1 MNLVLVLAIWL
12 TASAASAA
20 PPQSTVLGV
29 GSPVDRSIAAGESQT
44 FDLRIDRDQAALVEI
59 DADGIGVELRV
70 SEPNGDTIAQ
80 FTDLF
85 GGQGRGQMAVAA
97 DSAGPFL
104 LIVSARRWPSVSG
117 SYTLRLTGLR
127 QITPSDRERL
137 QAMRLRAE
145 VGRAEDAGN
154 TGLATARAAEALAA
168 AERASLSDS
177 DLALFTF
184 DLARVYQNGSD
195 RQKAQPLYERTLPLL
210 ERSVGPDHPRT
221 ATVVRQLASFR
232 TTDGDYV
239 QADAMLHR
247 ALEIHERAL
256 GPDDPQVGL
265 TLRNLGYLLERRG
278 DLTKAEEVDLR
289 ALAILEKAEGRTRLL
304 AGDVLNNLGVIYLA
318 RRDYRR
324 AGEYLERA
332 LPPAEAFSTD
342 DLYVANILQ
351 NLGIVAREAKDYAK
365 AEAYYLRA
373 LASRERSL
381 GPEHADIAANL
392 INLANIYRAKGDYPR
407 ALETH
412 LRSLAMFE
420 RTVGPSAPFLLLSLV
435 NVARTYAVLGD
446 LANAVKYQTR
456 LEQATET
463 AIALN
468 LSVGSDRQRVAYLT
482 PIAERTERTLS
493 LNLQMTPGDP
503 DSTALA
509 VTVLLQR
516 KGRVIDASVDI
527 QAALRRN
534 TDAESRALLDQL
546 NEIVGQLARLVL
558 NGPQTTPLEDYRKA
572 IAALEE
578 RKEQLESQIGR
589 RSAEF
594 RATSAPVTLEAV
606 QAAMPANAALIEF
619 AAYRPFDPAIDS
631 VAAAFGKLRY
641 AAYVVRRT
649 GPPSGVDLGDAE
661 AIDKAVAALRGA
673 LGDPSR
679 SDVRRLSRALDD
691 AVMRP
696 LRLFLGDSIHL
707 LISPDGALNLVPFEA
722 LLDDRGRYLVQRY
735 RCTYL
740 TSGRDLLRMQV
751 ARKEL
756 HGPLIVANPAFG
768 DLSADL
774 SAGASAKAGALAKAE
789 PITAAPAPSAGP
801 TVRTREPRRSVTSAR
816 DLSEV
821 YFAPIAGTA
830 REAQAIQRLFPEATV
845 LEGERASESSL
856 RQVAAP
862 RLLHIATHGFFLQ
875 YAGIAPKPGA
885 PDSAGGPGRDPLL
898 RSGLALARANVRGN
912 TDPDDGVLTALE
924 ASRLNLWGTRLVA
937 LSACDTGVGEVR
949 NGDGVYGLR
958 RAFVLA
964 GAESLLMSLW
974 PVSDTWTERQMRSY
988 YQHLTLG
995 KGRGESLRLV
1005 QLDMLARNPR
1015 LHPFYWA
1022 NFIQSGDWAPLDRH

>member
-1 MNLVLVLAIWL
+1 MNALLLLAIWM
-12 TASAASAA
+12 ASSAPSPA

-44 FDLRIDRDQAALVEI
+44 FDLKLDAEQAALVEI
-59 DADGIGVELRV
+59 EADGIAVELRV
-70 SEPNGDTIAQ
+70 TEPNGDTIAQ

-85 GGQGRGQMAVAA
+85 GPQGRGQMAVAA
-97 DSAGPFL
+97 DAAGPL
-104 LIVSARRWPSVSG
+104 VLTVSARRWPIASG

-127 QITPSDRERL
+127 QIAPNDRERL
-137 QAMRLRAE
+137 RAMRLRAE
-145 VGRAEDAGN
+145 VGRAEDAHN
-154 TGLATARAAEALAA
+154 LGLATARAAEALAVVEA
-168 AERASLSDS
+168 GASLSDNE
-177 DLALFTF
+177 LAVFTY
-184 DLARVYQNGSD
+184 DLARVYQNGAE
-195 RQKAQPLYERTLPLL
+195 RQKARPLYERSLSLV
-210 ERSVGPDHPRT
+210 ERSLGPDHPR
-221 ATVVRQLASFR
+221 VASALSSLGAIL
-232 TTDGDYV
+232 TDEGDYTKS
-239 QADAMLHR
+239 DAAIRR
-247 ALEIHERAL
+247 ALEIQEAAL
-256 GPDDPQVGL
+256 GPDDPALGL
-265 TLRNLGYLLERRG
+265 TLRNLGHLLERRG
-278 DLTKAEEVDLR
+278 DLTRAEETNRR
-289 ALAILEKAEGRTRLL
+289 ALAILEKAQGRTRLL
-304 AGDVLNNLGVIYLA
+304 AGDVLNNLGVIYIG
-318 RRDYRR
+318 RRDYQR

-332 LPPAEAFSTD
+332 LPLIEAFQGAD
-342 DLYVANILQ
+342 YVPNVLQ

-373 LASRERSL
+373 LAHRERRL
-381 GPEHADIAANL
+381 GPEHPDIGANL
-392 INLANIYRAKGDYPR
+392 INIANIYRAQGDYPR

-412 LRSLAMFE
+412 LRALAMFE

-446 LANAVKYQTR
+446 LSNAVTYQAR
-456 LEQATET
+456 LERATET

-468 LSVGSDRQRVAYLT
+468 LSLGSERQRVAYLA

-516 KGRVIDASVDI
+516 KGRVLDAAADM
-527 QAALRRN
+527 QTALRRHA
-534 TDAESRALLDQL
+534 DPDSQALLDQL
-546 NEIVGQLARLVL
+546 NDVVAQLARLVL
-558 NGPQTTPLEDYRKA
+558 NGPQKTPVEEYRKS
-572 IAALEE
+572 ITALEG

-606 QAAMPANAALIEF
+606 QAAIPANAALIEF

-631 VAAAFGKLRY
+631 VTAAFGKLRY
-641 AAYVVRRT
+641 AAYVIHRT

-661 AIDKAVAALRGA
+661 TIDKMVESLRQA
-673 LGDPSR
+673 LGDPTR
-679 SDVRRLSRALDD
+679 SDVRRLSRALED

-696 LRLFLGDSIHL
+696 LRGLVGDRTHL

-722 LLDDRGRYLVQRY
+722 LLDERGRYLVQRY
-735 RCTYL
+735 RSTYL

-751 ARKEL
+751 TREAQR
-756 HGPLIVANPAFG
+756 GPLIVANPAFG
-768 DLSADL
+768 DPSAE
-774 SAGASAKAGALAKAE
+774 ALAKAE
-789 PITAAPAPSAGP
+789 PIAAAAPIPGAA
-801 TVRTREPRRSVTSAR
+801 VRVRDERRSVTSAR

-821 YFAPIAGTA
+821 YFAAIAGTA
-830 REAQAIQRLFPEATV
+830 REAQAIQLLFPDATV
-845 LEGERASESSL
+845 LGGERASEASL
-856 RQVAAP
+856 RQFAAP
-862 RLLHIATHGFFLQ
+862 SLLHIATHGFFLQ
-875 YAGIAPKPGA
+875 YAGIAPKAGA
-885 PDSAGGPGRDPLL
+885 PQSDGVASRDPLL
-898 RSGLALARANVRGN
+898 RSGLALARANIRGN
-912 TDPDDGVLTALE
+912 TDADDGVLTALE

-988 YQHLTLG
+988 YQNLKLG

-1022 NFIQSGDWAPLDRH
+1022 NFIQSGDWAPLDPTRH

>member
-1 MNLVLVLAIWL
+1 MNVLLILAIAL
-12 TASAASAA
+12 TSLAGSPA
-20 PPQSTVLGV
+20 PFQSTVLVG
-29 GSPVDRSIAAGESQT
+29 GSPVDRSIAAGESHT
-44 FDLRIDRDQAALVEI
+44 FDLRLDTGQTAIVEI
-59 DADGIGVELRV
+59 EERGIDVNLKV
-70 SEPNGDTIAQ
+70 TEPNGDTIAQ
-80 FTDLF
+80 IIDLF
-85 GGQGRGQMAVAA
+85 GGQGRGQMIVVA
-97 DSAGPFL
+97 DTAGPFVL
-104 LIVSARRWPSVSG
+104 TVSAQTWPIASG
-117 SYTLRLTGLR
+117 SYTLGLTGVR
-127 QITPSDRERL
+127 PSTVSDRELLR
-137 QAMRLRAE
+137 AVRLRAAM
-145 VGRAEDAGN
+145 GRAEDAGN
-154 TGLATARAAEALAA
+154 LAMATAHAAEALALV
-168 AERASLSDS
+168 ERGASLSDS
-177 DLALFTF
+177 DLALFIF
-184 DLARVYQNGSD
+184 DLGRLQHTVAD
-195 RQKAQPLYERTLPLL
+195 RQKAWPLYERSLSLF
-210 ERSVGPDHPRT
+210 ERSIGPDHPRV
-221 ATVVRQLASFR
+221 ARVLAPLAAIL
-232 TTDGDYV
+232 TDDGEYMR
-239 QADAMLHR
+239 ADAMIRR
-247 ALEIHERAL
+247 ALEIQEKAL
-256 GPDDPQVGL
+256 GPEDPALGM
-265 TLRNLGYLLERRG
+265 TLRNFGHLLERRG
-278 DLTKAEEVDLR
+278 DLTKAEEINLR
-289 ALAILEKAEGRTRLL
+289 ALAILEKAQGRTRLL
-304 AGDVLNNLGVIYLA
+304 AGDVLNNLGVLYIE
-318 RRDYRR
+318 RRDYPR

-332 LPPAEAFSTD
+332 LPLMEAFRGDT
-342 DLYVANILQ
+342 VPNVLQ

-373 LASRERSL
+373 LAAREKTL
-381 GPEHADIAANL
+381 GPEHADIASNL

-456 LEQATET
+456 LEQTTET

-468 LSVGSDRQRVAYLT
+468 LSIGSDRQRVAYLT

-516 KGRVIDASVDI
+516 KGRVLDAAADM
-527 QAALRRN
+527 QATLRRHA
-534 TDAESRALLDQL
+534 DPDSQALLDQL
-546 NEIVGQLARLVL
+546 NDVVGQLARLVL
-558 NGPQTTPLEDYRKA
+558 SGPQKTPIEDYRKA
-572 IAALEE
+572 IAALDE

-594 RATSAPVTLEAV
+594 RAASAPVSLAAV
-606 QAAMPANAALIEF
+606 QAAMPVNAALIEF

-641 AAYVVRRT
+641 AAYVVHRT

-661 AIDKAVAALRGA
+661 SIDKAVGALRGA
-673 LGDPSR
+673 LSDPMR
-679 SDVRRLSRALDD
+679 SDVRRLSLALEA

-696 LRLFLGDSIHL
+696 LRGLVGDSTHL
-707 LISPDGALNLVPFEA
+707 LISPDGALNLIPFEA
-722 LLDDRGRYLVQRY
+722 LLDERGRYLVQRY
-735 RCTYL
+735 RYTYL

-751 ARKEL
+751 AREGQ

-768 DLSADL
+768 
-774 SAGASAKAGALAKAE
+774 E
-789 PITAAPAPSAGP
+789 PIAASPAASSGL
-801 TVRTREPRRSVTSAR
+801 TVRTREQRRSVTSAR

-830 REAQAIQRLFPEATV
+830 REAQAIHLLFPDATV
-845 LEGERASESSL
+845 LAGERASESSL
-856 RQVAAP
+856 RQFAAP

-875 YAGIAPKPGA
+875 YAGIAPKAGA
-885 PDSAGGPGRDPLL
+885 PESAGGPGRDPLL
-898 RSGLALARANVRGN
+898 RAGLALARANIRSG
-912 TDPDDGVLTALE
+912 TDTDDGVLTALE
-924 ASRLNLWGTRLVA
+924 ASRLNLWGTRLVV

-988 YQHLTLG
+988 YQNLKLG

-1005 QLDMLARNPR
+1005 QLGMLARNPR

-1022 NFIQSGDWAPLDRH
+1022 NFIQSGDWAPLDRTRE

>member
-1 MNLVLVLAIWL
+1 MNVLLILAIWM
-12 TASAASAA
+12 TWSAASPA
-20 PPQSTVLGV
+20 PPQPTVLAV
-29 GSPVDRSIAAGESQT
+29 GSPIDRSIAAGESQT
-44 FDLRIDRDQAALVEI
+44 FDLRIDREQAALVEI
-59 DADGIGVELRV
+59 DADGIGVELRAT
-70 SEPNGDTIAQ
+70 EPNGDTIAL
-80 FTDLF
+80 FSDLF
-85 GGQGRGQMAVAA
+85 GGQRRGQMAVAA
-97 DSAGPFL
+97 DSAGPFVL
-104 LIVSARRWPSVSG
+104 TVSARRWPIVSG

-137 QAMRLRAE
+137 RAMRLRAE
-145 VGRAEDAGN
+145 VGRADEARN
-154 TGLATARAAEALAA
+154 RGLATALAAEALAV

-177 DLALFTF
+177 DLAMFTF
-184 DLARVYQNGSD
+184 DLSRVYQNGAD
-195 RQKAQPLYERTLPLL
+195 RQKAQPLYEQTLALL

-221 ATVVRQLASFR
+221 AAVSRQLASFL
-232 TTDGDYV
+232 TADGDYV
-239 QADAMLHR
+239 RADAMLHR
-247 ALEIHERAL
+247 ALEIQERTL

-265 TLRNLGYLLERRG
+265 TLRELGFLLERRG

-304 AGDVLNNLGVIYLA
+304 AGDVLNNLGVLYLT
-318 RRDYRR
+318 RRDYQR

-332 LPPAEAFSTD
+332 LPPSEAFDGADSV
-342 DLYVANILQ
+342 YVANLLQ
-351 NLGIVAREAKDYAK
+351 NLGIVAREAKDYTK

-392 INLANIYRAKGDYPR
+392 INIANIYRAKGDYPR

-412 LRSLAMFE
+412 LRALAMFE
-420 RTVGPSAPFLLLSLV
+420 RTVGPNAPFLLLSLV

-446 LANAVKYQTR
+446 PANAVKYQTR

-468 LSVGSDRQRVAYLT
+468 LSIGSDRQRVAYLT

-493 LNLQMTPGDP
+493 LNLQLTSGDP

-516 KGRVIDASVDI
+516 KGRVIDAAADM
-527 QAALRRN
+527 QAALRRHA
-534 TDAESRALLDQL
+534 DPDSQALLDQL
-546 NEIVGQLARLVL
+546 NDIVGQLARLVL
-558 NGPQTTPLEDYRKA
+558 NGPQKTPLEEYRKA
-572 IAALEE
+572 IAALDE

-589 RSAEF
+589 RSAAF

-606 QAAMPANAALIEF
+606 QAAIPANAALIEF
-619 AAYRPFDPAIDS
+619 AAYRPFDPAIES
-631 VAAAFGKLRY
+631 VGAAFGKLRY
-641 AAYVVRRT
+641 AAYVVHRT

-661 AIDKAVAALRGA
+661 TIDKAVEALRGA
-673 LGDPSR
+673 LGDPAR
-679 SDVRRLSRALDD
+679 SDVRRLSHALEN

-696 LRLFLGDSIHL
+696 IRGLLGDSTHL
-707 LISPDGALNLVPFEA
+707 LISPDGALNLIPFEA
-722 LLDDRGRYLVQRY
+722 LLDDRGRYLIQRY

-740 TSGRDLLRMQV
+740 TSGRDLLRMHV
-751 ARKEL
+751 AREGQ

-768 DLSADL
+768 
-774 SAGASAKAGALAKAE
+774 E
-789 PITAAPAPSAGP
+789 PIAASPAQRSGATGKNGGQ
-801 TVRTREPRRSVTSAR
+801 RRSVTSAR
-816 DLSEV
+816 DLSEI

-830 REAQAIQRLFPEATV
+830 REAQAIRRLFPDAT
-845 LEGERASESSL
+845 LLAGERASESSL
-856 RQVAAP
+856 RQIAAP

-875 YAGIAPKPGA
+875 YAGIAPKTGTPASDG
-885 PDSAGGPGRDPLL
+885 SPGRDPLL
-898 RSGLALARANVRGN
+898 RAGLALARANIRGS

-988 YQHLTLG
+988 YQHLKLG

-1005 QLDMLARNPR
+1005 QLDMLARNSR
-1015 LHPFYWA
+1015 LHPFYWS
-1022 NFIQSGDWAPLDRH
+1022 NFIQSGDWTPLDSTRQ

>member
-1 MNLVLVLAIWL
+1 
-12 TASAASAA
+12 
-20 PPQSTVLGV
+20 
-29 GSPVDRSIAAGESQT
+29 
-44 FDLRIDRDQAALVEI
+44 
-59 DADGIGVELRV
+59 
-70 SEPNGDTIAQ
+70 
-80 FTDLF
+80 
-85 GGQGRGQMAVAA
+85 
-97 DSAGPFL
+97 
-104 LIVSARRWPSVSG
+104 
-117 SYTLRLTGLR
+117 
-127 QITPSDRERL
+127 
-137 QAMRLRAE
+137 
-145 VGRAEDAGN
+145 
-154 TGLATARAAEALAA
+154 
-168 AERASLSDS
+168 
-177 DLALFTF
+177 
-184 DLARVYQNGSD
+184 
-195 RQKAQPLYERTLPLL
+195 
-210 ERSVGPDHPRT
+210 
-221 ATVVRQLASFR
+221 
-232 TTDGDYV
+232 
-239 QADAMLHR
+239 
-247 ALEIHERAL
+247 
-256 GPDDPQVGL
+256 
-265 TLRNLGYLLERRG
+265 
-278 DLTKAEEVDLR
+278 
-289 ALAILEKAEGRTRLL
+289 
-304 AGDVLNNLGVIYLA
+304 
-318 RRDYRR
+318 
-324 AGEYLERA
+324 
-332 LPPAEAFSTD
+332 
-342 DLYVANILQ
+342 
-351 NLGIVAREAKDYAK
+351 
-365 AEAYYLRA
+365 
-373 LASRERSL
+373 
-381 GPEHADIAANL
+381 
-392 INLANIYRAKGDYPR
+392 
-407 ALETH
+407 
-412 LRSLAMFE
+412 MFE

-468 LSVGSDRQRVAYLT
+468 LSIGSDRQRVAYLT

-516 KGRVIDASVDI
+516 KGRVLDAAADM
-527 QAALRRN
+527 QAALRRHA
-534 TDAESRALLDQL
+534 DPDSQALLDQL
-546 NEIVGQLARLVL
+546 NDVVGQLARLVL
-558 NGPQTTPLEDYRKA
+558 NGPQKTPVDEYRKS

-594 RATSAPVTLEAV
+594 RAASVPVTLEAV

-631 VAAAFGKLRY
+631 VNAAFGKLRY
-641 AAYVVRRT
+641 AAYVVHRT
-649 GPPSGVDLGDAE
+649 GPPSGVDLGEAE
-661 AIDKAVAALRGA
+661 TIDKAVEALRGA
-673 LGDPSR
+673 LGDPAR
-679 SDVRRLSRALDD
+679 SDVRRLSRALED

-696 LRLFLGDSIHL
+696 LRGLVGDSTHL
-707 LISPDGALNLVPFEA
+707 LISPDGALNLIPFEA
-722 LLDDRGRYLVQRY
+722 LLDERGRYLVQRY

-751 ARKEL
+751 PREGQ

-768 DLSADL
+768 
-774 SAGASAKAGALAKAE
+774 E
-789 PITAAPAPSAGP
+789 PIAGVRSRADSRRP
-801 TVRTREPRRSVTSAR
+801 TVPHRYEQRRSVTSAR

-830 REAQAIQRLFPEATV
+830 REAQAIRRLFPDATV
-845 LEGERASESSL
+845 LAGERASESSL
-856 RQVAAP
+856 RQIAAP

-875 YAGIAPKPGA
+875 YAGIAPKAGA
-885 PDSAGGPGRDPLL
+885 PESAGGPGRDPLL
-898 RSGLALARANVRGN
+898 RAGLALARANIRGG

-988 YQHLTLG
+988 YQNLKLG

-1022 NFIQSGDWAPLDRH
+1022 NFIQSGDWAPLDRTRH